1 MPGLV
6 PFSDRE
12 TKVTSASEIEECR
25 QTVNTLTA
33 CIDQSNDAL
42 DNLEDSIDRA
52 TKAHGVY
59 RIKIDRIK
67 GKLRKLSNDL

>member
-1 MPGLV
+1 MSGLV
-6 PFSDRE
+6 PFSERE
-12 TKVTSASEIEECR
+12 IKVTSASEIDGCK
-25 QTVNTLTA
+25 QSVDTLTE

-59 RIKIDRIK
+59 RLKIDRIK